1 MKAWI
6 CTELTGE
13 DGLRLQDLPSPAC
26 TADQIKVRND
36 CASLNFPDTLITRG
50 LYQHKLSPP
59 FVVGGEMAGVIVE
72 VGSDIR
78 NFSIGQRVMVMG
90 GSGSFAE
97 EVLVKSFG
105 PQIHLIPD
113 SMPFA
118 DAAAFNAIFGTSYHG
133 LRQRGALQAGESLLV
148 LGASGG
154 CGGAAVELGKA
165 MGATV
170 IAGASSDEKCAA
182 AKALGAHHT
191 VNYSS
196 ENLRDRVMEITQGE
210 GADVIFDPVGG
221 PLFEQAKRCVAFNGR
236 YLVVGFAAGGI
247 PNLGLNYTLL
257 KSMSVVGVAYGM
269 SALKDPAMNN
279 ANFAQLFDWY
289 RQGVIKP
296 HIGRRCKLEELPD
309 ALRQLHA
316 GKTIGKTVVD
326 FI

>member
-6 CTELTGE
+6 CTELSGE
-13 DGLRLQDLPSPAC
+13 DGLRLQDLPSPTCA
-26 TADQIKVRND
+26 AGQVKVRNH
-36 CASLNFPDTLITRG
+36 CVSLNFPDVLITRG
-50 LYQHKLSPP
+50 IYQLKPPLP
-59 FVVGGEMAGVIVE
+59 FVPGNEMAGVIVE

-78 NFSIGQRVMVMG
+78 NFSIGQRVMVMS
-90 GSGSFAE
+90 GSGAYAE
-97 EVLVKSFG
+97 EVLVK
-105 PQIHLIPD
+105 PPNWQIHLIPD
-113 SMPFA
+113 SMSFA
-118 DAAAFNAIFGTSYHG
+118 EAAAFNMVYGTSYHG
-133 LRQRGALQAGESLLV
+133 LRQRGALQAGETLLV

-154 CGGAAVELGKA
+154 CGGTAVELGNI

-170 IAGASSDEKCAA
+170 IAGASNDEKCAA

-191 VNYSS
+191 INYGR

-210 GADVIFDPVGG
+210 GADVIYDPVGG
-221 PLFEQAKRCVAFNGR
+221 PLFEQAKRCAAFNCR

-247 PNLGLNYTLL
+247 PNIALNYTLL
-257 KSMSVVGVAYGM
+257 KSMSVVGVGYGL

-289 RQGVIKP
+289 QQGLLKP
-296 HIGRRCKLEELPD
+296 NIGRRCTLEELPD
-309 ALRQLHA
+309 ALRQMHA

>member
-26 TADQIKVRND
+26 TAGQIKVRNH

-50 LYQHKLSPP
+50 QYQYKLSPP
-59 FVVGGEMAGVIVE
+59 FVPGGEMAGVIVE
-72 VGSDIR
+72 VGSDIH
-78 NFSIGQRVMVMG
+78 NFSVGQRVMVMS
-90 GSGSFAE
+90 GSGAYAE
-97 EVLVKSFG
+97 EVLVK
-105 PQIHLIPD
+105 PPNQQIYSIPE
-113 SMPFA
+113 SMSFA
-118 DAAAFNAIFGTSYHG
+118 DAAAFNVVYGTSYHG
-133 LRQRGALQAGESLLV
+133 LRQRGALQAGETLLV

-170 IAGASSDEKCAA
+170 IAGASNDEKCAV

-210 GADVIFDPVGG
+210 GADVIFDPIGG
-221 PLFEQAKRCVAFNGR
+221 PLFEQAKRCAAFNGR

-247 PNLGLNYTLL
+247 PSLGLNYTIL
-257 KSMSVVGVAYGM
+257 KSISVVGVAYGM
-269 SALKDPAMNN
+269 SAIKYPAMNN
-279 ANFAQLFDWY
+279 ANFAQMFDWY

-296 HIGRRCKLEELPD
+296 HIGRRCTLEELPD
-309 ALRQLHA
+309 ALRQMHA